1 MKKYQLLILLGIFT
15 SELRAQNLSTVDS
28 PTVFDQTSHLARM
41 AYLPEPSMGFEVNNR
56 FVKELNVLKFLGAY
70 PFLSGVWSGMYKT
83 YGYLSYREHGFAV
96 GFSKAI
102 TSRWALGFRTI
113 PKIET
118 FGKGYDSRYSMD
130 LNVTSFVKI
139 NSNLYWDSE
148 LNFPVRISSNTR
160 NDAPL
165 QSFVKMN
172 LSYVFSKQCQIMV
185 SAKQVSSYKTEVD
198 LQLCYS
204 PISSFTVFGNVGSS
218 SDCGFGARYV
228 LGQILF
234 RFQAQYRPIIG
245 YSTTVG
251 LSYQFKKSAD
261 HAH

>member
-1 MKKYQLLILLGIFT
+1 MKKTQIIILFG
-15 SELRAQNLSTVDS
+15 SLSLALQSQDFSRVDS
-28 PTVFDQTSHLARM
+28 PTVFDQTAYSARM
-41 AYLPEPSMGFEVNNR
+41 AYLSEPSIGLEINNR
-56 FVKELNVLKFLGAY
+56 FVKELNVLEFLGAF
-70 PFLSGVWSGMYKT
+70 PFSSGTWSAMYKT

-102 TSRWALGFRTI
+102 TSRWALGLRTS

-130 LNVTSFVKI
+130 LNLTSFAKL
-139 NSNLYWDSE
+139 SQDLYWDSE
-148 LNFPVRISSNTR
+148 LNFPTRISSNTR

-165 QSFVKMN
+165 QSFLKMG
-172 LSYVFSKQCQIMV
+172 LSYVFSKQCQVMV
-185 SAKQVSSYKTEVD
+185 SAKQLLSYKTEVD

-204 PISSFTVFGNVGSS
+204 PISALSIFGNVDSS
-218 SDCGFGARYV
+218 SECGLGVWYV
-228 LGQILF
+228 LDQIMF

-251 LSYQFKKSAD
+251 ISYQFRKSERHD
-261 HAH
+261 I